1 MRMESAAGRGGVGLQ
16 LGHTAARMTRRTWIF
31 AAVVALVVVGR
42 LITAYQYNVP
52 AVDGRQYLALAD
64 ELRLHGRYAF
74 SSREPPTYSRLPGY
88 PWFLRLVASGAE
100 NPVRRAALAN
110 VFCDLATALL
120 LGFWARR
127 RLGERAAVATVL
139 VVLSAPLL
147 VILAS
152 HALTE
157 TSATTLGVAEL
168 VLALL
173 GAASGSLGLVAGAGV
188 AAGLGQLWRADALTV
203 LPAAVL
209 AIALGGAPLR
219 RRLLQLALFAGVALA
234 VYAPWPIR
242 NLAVLGQ
249 PYPFAWQWR
258 TAGGKP
264 LPTGV
269 VRWARTWTRC
279 DVSEYSLD
287 PLLAFERPLP
297 SPLPIPWSASSED
310 ERQELKRV
318 LDRYNQERLSPA
330 VDAGFEALADRRWRE
345 HPALVLALPFLRV
358 PAMFRSVPSGELSIN
373 APLFGLIHRRPW
385 VVYYDLIV
393 YLVAAAGLVR
403 IFGRD
408 RRLAVVLASLVG
420 ARLAVLAA
428 TVPLGLSQR
437 HLVQIFPWLLL
448 CAIAAIWPPQPTTP
462 PTAT

>member
-1 MRMESAAGRGGVGLQ
+1 M
-16 LGHTAARMTRRTWIF
+16 
-31 AAVVALVVVGR
+31 
-42 LITAYQYNVP
+42 
-52 AVDGRQYLALAD
+52 
-64 ELRLHGRYAF
+64 
-74 SSREPPTYSRLPGY
+74 
-88 PWFLRLVASGAE
+88 
-100 NPVRRAALAN
+100 
-110 VFCDLATALL
+110 
-120 LGFWARR
+120 
-127 RLGERAAVATVL
+127 
-139 VVLSAPLL
+139 
-147 VILAS
+147 
-152 HALTE
+152 
-157 TSATTLGVAEL
+157 
-168 VLALL
+168 LALL
-173 GAASGSLGLVAGAGV
+173 AAATGSLPLAVGAGV

-209 AIALGGAPLR
+209 AIALGGAALR
-219 RRLLQLALFAGVALA
+219 RRLLQLALFGGVALA

-287 PLLAFERPLP
+287 PLFAFERPLP

-310 ERQELKRV
+310 ERQEQKRV

-330 VDAGFEALADRRWRE
+330 VDAGFETLADRRWRE
-345 HPALVLALPFLRV
+345 HPALVLALPLVRV

-373 APLFGLIHRRPW
+373 APLFGLVHKRPW
-385 VVYYDLIV
+385 VAYYDVLV
-393 YLVAAAGLVR
+393 YLAAAAGLLR
-403 IFGRD
+403 IFRRD
-408 RRLAVVLASLVG
+408 RRLALVLGALVG
-420 ARLAVLAA
+420 ARLVVLAS

-448 CAIAAIWPPQPTTP
+448 CAIAAIRPPQSGSP
-462 PTAT
+462 ATEK